1 MNFLSEAPVREYT
14 CIKPGLDLAI
24 EDKLDLLT
32 NLGNVKTKITNQKF
46 HEDLRVLLE
55 TKKGTTIGDPEFGS
69 NLIDL
74 LYEPA
79 NNTTAQLIRHEVV
92 DTIENY
98 YNNIVIDQV
107 DVTFKSHSIQIL
119 IYYRIYN
126 TNIGD
131 TVMLEFIRGDS
142 I

>member
-1 MNFLSEAPVREYT
+1 MSNIYNISG
-14 CIKPGLDLAI
+14 IS
-24 EDKLDLLT
+24 LDLLT
-32 NLGNVKTKITNQKF
+32 NLGNVKTKISNQKF